1 MGNRWKKICTSLVL
15 SVLMIFS
22 NAAGYLPTG
31 LAGTAIAEEVA
42 TTTEET
48 AADETEAVGQSTSTE
63 VNTESPVQT
72 EKAETMLQNAS
83 ETAAANSDTTTAAA
97 ETEATVADATAA
109 DTTEAAAVTNSETT
123 SAETNAAAAASAAQS
138 SDDAADSSA
147 AQGETAAAVRGI
159 LRAPSAAV
167 NIHDMVSGVK
177 IIGAP
182 QDDQGIYQ
190 LKKYTNYNVELSF
203 SEDGHG
209 SVQFPN
215 DSTSMVYRLPE
226 GFDAVNAS
234 GTIDI
239 SVKKGGQIYVV
250 SGNTYQVKD
259 GVLTVNFNTQDQNF
273 SILTEA
279 PDTEFKVNLSGSFT
293 SEETQWGQ
301 NYQIKAKLDGSHDA
315 GIQKSGYF
323 EPRDNKIH
331 YTVTVNSSGANK
343 GLQITDTIKGSILTL
358 DQGSIAI
365 TGDSVNYSDKGQP
378 YTQGTVNSSSAKRF
392 VYTLPDMV
400 DGEVITLTY
409 TASVDVDSIHVKST
423 DDQTENAV
431 AISDTEGTN
440 PDNNSSTTH
449 TEIVTVDLKKS
460 AGNVSD
466 VVDHKRT
473 IGWTIDYNTPM
484 VVSAKGDTITDAI
497 TSPNTVYSGDGIYVQ
512 RFQRDAQGNETAVGD
527 PELVPWS
534 ALTVNTENSQWE
546 WTIPVSDTTPYHYR
560 ITYDTVTDVSGLV
573 KDTNVTNRSE
583 ERRVGK
589 ECRSRWSPYH

>member
-22 NAAGYLPTG
+22 NAVGYLPTG

-48 AADETEAVGQSTSTE
+48 TADETEAVGQSTSTE
-63 VNTESPVQT
+63 VNTESPVQA

-215 DSTSMVYRLPE
+215 DSTSMVYQLPE

-259 GVLTVNFNTQDQNF
+259 GVLTVNFNTQDKNF

-315 GIQKSGYF
+315 GIQKSG
-323 EPRDNKIH
+323 
-331 YTVTVNSSGANK
+331 
-343 GLQITDTIKGSILTL
+343 
-358 DQGSIAI
+358 
-365 TGDSVNYSDKGQP
+365 
-378 YTQGTVNSSSAKRF
+378 
-392 VYTLPDMV
+392 
-400 DGEVITLTY
+400 
-409 TASVDVDSIHVKST
+409 
-423 DDQTENAV
+423 
-431 AISDTEGTN
+431 
-440 PDNNSSTTH
+440 
-449 TEIVTVDLKKS
+449 
-460 AGNVSD
+460 
-466 VVDHKRT
+466 
-473 IGWTIDYNTPM
+473 
-484 VVSAKGDTITDAI
+484 
-497 TSPNTVYSGDGIYVQ
+497 
-512 RFQRDAQGNETAVGD
+512 
-527 PELVPWS
+527 
-534 ALTVNTENSQWE
+534 
-546 WTIPVSDTTPYHYR
+546 
-560 ITYDTVTDVSGLV
+560 
-573 KDTNVTNRSE
+573 
-583 ERRVGK
+583 
-589 ECRSRWSPYH
+589 